1 VDLRW
6 ALKRAAKW
14 SVEWASA
21 FSGYGFT
28 HRRSR
33 TFVEGFRILTYHKI
47 ADHPQDS
54 FTVKTDHFRSHM
66 AFLSDHH
73 PVLTLTE
80 LAQRLVEGP
89 VPEAGAVAVT
99 FDDGYSEAATVI
111 SEILDRHRVPATF
124 FVITGVLDNTIQF
137 PGGPFLTW
145 RNAREMSATGFS
157 IGSHTVSHRSLGEIS
172 LEDVEEE
179 LAKSYRR
186 ITEEL
191 GAPPKGLS
199 YPYGTRRDFSEDV
212 AGIAKTV
219 GYDHAVTGLHGLN
232 HMGCN
237 PYHLRRTSLTAG
249 DGLRTFRMILKGHLD
264 PWNLVDKWGY
274 RLQRWEVGRSS

>member
-21 FSGYGFT
+21 FSGYGFMY
-28 HRRSR
+28 RRSR
-33 TFVEGFRILTYHKI
+33 TFVERFRILTYHKI
-47 ADHPQDS
+47 ADQPQDS

-66 AFLSDHH
+66 SFLADHH
-73 PVLTLTE
+73 PVMA
-80 LAQRLVEGP
+80 LADLARRLVEGP
-89 VPEAGAVAVT
+89 APEAGAVAVT
-99 FDDGYSEAATVI
+99 FDDGYNEAANVI
-111 SEILDRHRVPATF
+111 SEILCRHHVPATF

-137 PGGPFLTW
+137 PGGPFVTW
-145 RNAREMSATGFS
+145 QDAREMSAAGLS

-179 LAKSYRR
+179 LATSYRR

-199 YPYGTRRDFSEDV
+199 YPYGTLRDFSVDV
-212 AGIAKTV
+212 AEIAKST
-219 GYDHAVTGLHGLN
+219 GYDYAVTGVHGLN
-232 HMGCN
+232 HVGCN
-237 PYHLRRTSLTAG
+237 PYYLRRTSLTAG

-264 PWNLVDKWGY
+264 PWRLVDKWGY
-274 RLQRWEVGRSS
+274 RLQRSEVRK